1 MRWLVAVC
9 LLVCGATALAQEV
22 IVVANL
28 QDGSVAL
35 QRHEVRNLYMA
46 SSPMSDMTPVALPPS
61 NPTRVLFNTKV
72 IGLTESRI
80 QSFWAQMR
88 FSGRGKAPVE
98 LPDTQ
103 TMIEYLMG
111 HTGAVG
117 YLPSDQQI
125 PEGLVVIYRSG

>member
-46 SSPMSDMTPVALPPS
+46 SLP
-61 NPTRVLFNTKV
+61 
-72 IGLTESRI
+72 
-80 QSFWAQMR
+80 
-88 FSGRGKAPVE
+88 
-98 LPDTQ
+98 
-103 TMIEYLMG
+103 
-111 HTGAVG
+111 
-117 YLPSDQQI
+117 
-125 PEGLVVIYRSG
+125 